1 MKNILILEKN
11 IIKKDDINFLQKH
24 HQIDFISLDKCKI
37 KLLDACNKHKPEI
50 IILITKSLLN
60 RKSHEYTY
68 LNKLMYKNKFK
79 LIELAKEKSNLE
91 NIKSN
96 SNAVINGSE
105 DVLLLILKKIL
116 NKQNYIFNEN

>member
-24 HQIDFISLDKCKI
+24 HPIDCINLDKCKI
-37 KLLDACNKHKPEI
+37 KLLDACTKHKPEI
-50 IILITKSLLN
+50 IILITKSLVN
-60 RKSHEYTY
+60 RKSREYIY
-68 LNKLMYKNKFK
+68 LNKLMYKIKFK
-79 LIELAKEKSNLE
+79 LIELAKEKSDLE

-96 SNAVINGSE
+96 SSAVINGSE
-105 DVLLLILKKIL
+105 DALLLILKKIL

>member
-11 IIKKDDINFLQKH
+11 IIKKDDINFLQNH
-24 HQIDFISLDKCKI
+24 YPIDFINLDKCRI

-68 LNKLMYKNKFK
+68 LNKLMYENKFK
-79 LIELAKEKSNLE
+79 LIELAKEKSDLE

-96 SNAVINGSE
+96 SSAVINGSE
-105 DVLLLILKKIL
+105 DALLLILKKIL

>member
-11 IIKKDDINFLQKH
+11 IIKKDDINFLQNH
-24 HQIDFISLDKCKI
+24 YPIDFINLDKCRI

-50 IILITKSLLN
+50 IILITKSLVN
-60 RKSHEYTY
+60 RKSHEYIY
-68 LNKLMYKNKFK
+68 LNKLMYKIKFK
-79 LIELAKEKSNLE
+79 LIELAKEKSDLE

-96 SNAVINGSE
+96 SSAVINGSE
-105 DVLLLILKKIL
+105 DALLLILKKIL

>member
-11 IIKKDDINFLQKH
+11 IIKKDDINFLQNH
-24 HQIDFISLDKCKI
+24 YPIDFINLDKCRI

-60 RKSHEYTY
+60 RKSHEYTF

-79 LIELAKEKSNLE
+79 LIELAKKKSNLE

>member
-11 IIKKDDINFLQKH
+11 IIKKDDINFLQNH
-24 HQIDFISLDKCKI
+24 YPIDFINLDKCKI

-50 IILITKSLLN
+50 IILITKSLVN
-60 RKSHEYTY
+60 RKSHEYIY
-68 LNKLMYKNKFK
+68 LNKLMYKIKFK